1 MGVPGSSHAPG
12 VRVHRRP
19 LLSTVAAAAA
29 VVATL
34 LGGLAATPAPAQAT
48 TAAGPAYVSLGDS
61 YTSSPLTGP
70 SAGPPPGCL
79 RSTNNYPHLVAAR
92 IGAALTD
99 VSCSGAT
106 TADFS
111 SPQAVDGGT
120 NPPQYA
126 ALSRSTRLVT
136 VGIGGNDIGFSEI
149 VRNCIS
155 PTPTGTPCRD
165 RYTAGGTDQLR
176 ARITALGPTLARVL
190 AEVHRRAPQARV
202 LIVGY
207 PSVLPA
213 TGPGCYPAVPYTP
226 GDVDYLRGVLGALDA
241 QIATRAR
248 QGRATY
254 VDTYTPTIGHDVCQV
269 PGVKW
274 IEGLTPTAPAYPVH
288 PNALGAAALSRAVL
302 ATLGAS

>member
-1 MGVPGSSHAPG
+1 M
-12 VRVHRRP
+12 HRRP

-34 LGGLAATPAPAQAT
+34 LGGLAAAPAPAQAT
-48 TAAGPAYVSLGDS
+48 AGSSGPAYVALGDS

-79 RSTNNYPHLVAAR
+79 RSTNNYPHLVAAK
-92 IGAALTD
+92 IGAPLTD

-106 TADFS
+106 TVDFS

-120 NPPQYA
+120 NPPQYNGLA
-126 ALSRSTRLVT
+126 RTTGLVT

-149 VRNCIS
+149 VRNCVS

-176 ARITALGPTLARVL
+176 ARIAALGPTLARVL
-190 AEVHRRAPQARV
+190 AEVHRRSPQARV

-226 GDVDYLRGVLGALDA
+226 GDVDYLRGVLGALNA

-302 ATLGAS
+302 ATLGRS